1 MEGAWLDWVR
11 RLQAIAQN
19 GLHYTDGAFDRE
31 RYLDLQCVAA
41 EIAAA
46 GGATPEELR
55 TTFAEQGGHA
65 TPKLDVRAAAFEAEQ
80 ILLVRNRDDG
90 LWSPPG
96 GWVEVGETP
105 SRAAEKELHEESGY
119 AGRAVKLVGVYE
131 LDLRA
136 RPRWPFHGITF
147 LVLCELDAADPDP
160 IHLAEI
166 TDVGFFA
173 EDALPSL
180 SVRASADQ
188 VGTAFAHLR
197 DHTLPTA
204 FD

>member
-1 MEGAWLDWVR
+1 MDGAWLDWVR
-11 RLQAIAQN
+11 RLQAISQN
-19 GLHYTDGAFDRE
+19 GLLYSNSPFDRE
-31 RYLDLQCVAA
+31 RYAELQGVAA

-46 GGATPEELR
+46 GGAAPEELR

-65 TPKLDVRAAAFEAEQ
+65 TPKLDVRAAAFREGR

-119 AGRAVKLVGVYE
+119 VGRAVKLVGSYG
-131 LDLRA
+131 LDLRT
-136 RPRWPFHGITF
+136 RPRWPFHGITLLF
-147 LVLCELDAADPDP
+147 LCELEAAEPEA

-166 TDVGFFA
+166 TDVEFFA
-173 EDALPSL
+173 EGALPSL
-180 SVRASADQ
+180 SVRGSADQ
-188 VGTAFAHLR
+188 VAAAFAHSR
-197 DHTLPTA
+197 DRTLPTA